1 MQLYHSFL
9 KIDFFSRPA
18 KEGKKRKKKSAD
30 IILAEPQAAPDVLT

>member
-18 KEGKKRKKKSAD
+18 KEEKKKKSAD